1 MLNVRAV
8 HGACSHVPLVFRNA
22 LRIMD
27 WPIYQMWALS
37 FLFMSS
43 GPLCSIPCCA
53 PCTPLAMLACLY
65 LQFSYWSS
73 FVARALCLSQ
83 STHSGE
89 LPPCPRWCPCTPLE
103 FMWTLV
109 SLICGNVH
117 RYSYN
122 TFYRCFRNFESHPF
136 EHAECHMFVSVHVK
150 VFLAHHMNGF
160 LRKWT

>member
-27 WPIYQMWALS
+27 WPIYQMWALF

-83 STHSGE
+83 STHSRGTTS
-89 LPPCPRWCPCTPLE
+89 LSQVTPLHST
-103 FMWTLV
+103 W
-109 SLICGNVH
+109 VH
-117 RYSYN
+117 VNSGLFDLWYSYN

-150 VFLAHHMNGF
+150 VFLAHHMKGF